1 MTRKSLKGT
10 WSQALWAF
18 IWPILL
24 ILGIRWA
31 LVEPYVIPSGSMIPN
46 LLVYDHIFVQKSS
59 FGLRL
64 PFSDRWLLRWG
75 EPRPGDV
82 IVFRYPES
90 PSIFY
95 IKRLIAGPGDH
106 VRIENGRVSVNGA
119 AWPVAGETPPSFLPS
134 EENEGFEYFQETG
147 PHEHH
152 QVRFAESVSAQD
164 VIQEWTVPEE
174 SYFFM
179 GDNRDQSSDSRAWGF
194 VPESHLIGKA
204 WIIWLSCDR
213 MLESARFLCDPSTL
227 RWNRLLTSGGL
238 R

>member
-1 MTRKSLKGT
+1 MKTKNLKGT
-10 WSQALWAF
+10 WPQAFLAF
-18 IWPILL
+18 LWPILL

-31 LVEPYVIPSGSMIPN
+31 LIEPYVIPSGSMIPN
-46 LLVYDHIFVQKSS
+46 LLVYDHLFVQKFS

-64 PFSDRWLLRWG
+64 PFSDRWLVRWG

-90 PSIFY
+90 PSVFY

-106 VRIENGRVSVNGA
+106 VRVENGRISVNGR
-119 AWPVAGETPPSFLPS
+119 AWDLREVPAPPLAPG
-134 EENEGFEYFQETG
+134 ENEGFAYFLETG
-147 PHEHH
+147 AFESHR
-152 QVRFAESVSAQD
+152 VRFAEDSSLQD
-164 VIQEWTVPEE
+164 VIQEWTVPEGR
-174 SYFFM
+174 YFFM
-179 GDNRDQSSDSRAWGF
+179 GDNRDQSSDSRAWGY
-194 VPESHLIGKA
+194 VPETHLIGKA

-227 RWNRLLTSGGL
+227 RWNRMLTSGGL